1 MADLRHRLS
10 FVPATQNQHYQSMKR
25 ILLSTIMVGALAL
38 TSFAGG
44 LLTNTNQSAQF
55 VRMLSRNASLGIDAV
70 YYNPAGV
77 MKLENGFHISLNN
90 QSIFQERQ
98 VSSTYPLLNN
108 ADYTGTVNAPVYP
121 SGFAVYKMDKL
132 AISAGFGII
141 GGGGSANFSD
151 GLPSF
156 EIPIT
161 DLVPGLAGLSQLP
174 APLTANVTGYN
185 ADLYFDG
192 SSVFMGVQIGAS
204 LKISDMLSGYLG
216 VRYVPATNG
225 YNGHIKN
232 IDLKVNGNFVNAQ
245 TFLSTTATGAS
256 SMAAQ
261 ASAAA
266 TQLSG
271 TASSLSPFIS
281 AGAGGLTMSQLQA
294 MGQLSETQVQQLSG
308 ALISVGVPSANVG
321 SLTISQIQGTFTT
334 AAGSYTAASQ
344 QLTSTAGQ
352 LNATAG
358 TLGDKRVDAKQT
370 GAGWTPIVGFNYS
383 PSDRFNLAVKYEH
396 KTDLQLTNSTTRDD
410 LGLFPD
416 GQKSASDIPGML
428 AVGVGFNPSKLIET
442 QLSYNLYFDKG
453 VSWGNNVRSGMKR
466 EIESN
471 SWELALGVQLN
482 LTDRFAFSFGGMTS
496 NPGIADSYQS
506 DFSYSN
512 PSVTAAL
519 GFEYK
524 ISKKLTFDAGYMNV
538 FYQDVEVPFTRNTV
552 NYKDTYGKTT
562 FGLGFG
568 LTYSIL

>member
-98 VSSTYPLLNN
+98 VSSTYPLLNK

-161 DLVPGLAGLSQLP
+161 DLVPGLEGLSQLS
-174 APLTANVTGYN
+174 APLKANVTGYN

-192 SSVFMGVQIGAS
+192 SSVFMGVQVGAS

-232 IDLKVNGNFVNAQ
+232 IDLKVDGSFVNAQ
-245 TFLSTTATGAS
+245 TFLSTK
-256 SMAAQ
+256 AAQ
-261 ASAAA
+261 ISGAA

-271 TASSLSPFIS
+271 TASSLNPFIS

-294 MGQLSETQVQQLSG
+294 MGQLSETQAQQLSG

-321 SLTISQIQGTFTT
+321 SLTISDIQTTFNA
-334 AAGSYTAASQ
+334 AAGNLSTASQ
-344 QLTSTAGQ
+344 E
-352 LNATAG
+352 LNFIAG
-358 TLGDKRVDAKQT
+358 TLGNKLVETEQT

-482 LTDRFAFSFGGMTS
+482 LTDRFAFSVGGMTS

-538 FYQDVEVPFTRNTV
+538 FYQDVEVPFTRNAV
-552 NYKDTYGKTT
+552 SYKDTYGKTT